1 MWPSNSKNINNLN
14 TRPLQI
20 DQIKNN
26 IIEQGPIYQTPIKQ
40 SINVQGNNETPLQ
53 FDFNFFFGSWSSGH
67 MPVQNN
73 EIPINNSVTQLNRDA
88 NLLLFKSSLEKSGYK
103 LTPAS
108 EIKNTN
114 IIEYG
119 ITNNLDNIYENE
131 LNQNEFTKKNLTEL
145 FNNAKNDE
153 FLQSNKKG
161 NTITN
166 NLLENNNNI
175 YYYNT
180 MNNNNNPNNIII
192 SNKNIVNPNLNYN
205 IINNK
210 NNNNKINNNKINNN
224 NIDYEE
230 EEDNKENKNINNINN
245 IYLPQNILNRN
256 YEKNMINNNNNNNNN
271 NYNINNSNINEKN
284 DKIIF
289 NDKGEEIFNSPINKK
304 PRKIFECSGSTLATN
319 SSKSSTRKRRFRKN
333 NEQLIMLSQFFNEH
347 KHWSKNQ
354 IKEIS
359 QRTGLKENK
368 VYKWLWDQR
377 NKEYKATKFIINK
390 KNIP

>member
-1 MWPSNSKNINNLN
+1 MWPSNSKNINNLS
-14 TRPLQI
+14 TRAIPI
-20 DQIKNN
+20 EQIKNN
-26 IIEQGPIYQTPIKQ
+26 INEPAPIYQTPIKQ
-40 SINVQGNNETPLQ
+40 SLNVQGNNDTPLQ
-53 FDFNFFFGSWSSGH
+53 FDFNFFFGNLWSSGH
-67 MPVQNN
+67 IPNQNM
-73 EIPINNSVTQLNRDA
+73 EIPLNNSVAQPNREA
-88 NLLLFKSSLEKSGYK
+88 NILLFKSSLEKSGYK

-108 EIKNTN
+108 EIKNSN
-114 IIEYG
+114 IIDYG
-119 ITNNLDNIYENE
+119 IPNNINIYENE

-153 FLQSNKKG
+153 FLQSNKKV
-161 NTITN
+161 NTIPN
-166 NLLENNNNI
+166 NVVENNSNI
-175 YYYNT
+175 YYYNNLS
-180 MNNNNNPNNIII
+180 NNGNNIII
-192 SNKNIVNPNLNYN
+192 PNNYN
-205 IINNK
+205 NQNMNCDRVK
-210 NNNNKINNNKINNN
+210 NNIQNNM
-224 NIDYEE
+224 DYD
-230 EEDNKENKNINNINN
+230 EEDDKENKNNFNND
-245 IYLPQNILNRN
+245 PNILNRN
-256 YEKNMINNNNNNNNN
+256 YDNKIIMHN
-271 NYNINNSNINEKN
+271 NYNISNSIINDKN

-304 PRKIFECSGSTLATN
+304 PKKIFECSGSTLGTN

-390 KNIP
+390 KNLP